1 MSVRNNKTLVN
12 GSLFSIYSFIGKGIS
27 FLILIMLA
35 NYISPEEYGYL
46 NLFTTVIS
54 FVTIFI
60 ALSTNG
66 YVSISFFK
74 KETDEF
80 KKDFTSIYLMGIA
93 SFAFFSIVV
102 LLGGEWI
109 SSALQLS
116 TDLLIIAVAI
126 SFFTFSFL
134 LQQDYLRIK
143 ERVKEYGA
151 YNISNALLN
160 LLLTFFFIISLHQG
174 WMGRVNAQILCTVAF
189 GMLSVWFFF
198 HYKLFDIHFD
208 KDRYKTILAWGLP
221 MIPHQATGWLRQGL
235 DRYIINYFYSV
246 YNVGIF
252 SFALNI
258 SNVIEMIGM
267 AFNSSNSVS
276 IFQILSNEQYNNQQK
291 ITMLNKQTRNIGFVY
306 LIAALLVVICVTP
319 FSYFVLPQY
328 RESIPY
334 IWIISICGFL
344 KCVYFLYCNYLFY
357 YSKTKQLMYITFGTS
372 ILHVILSLLLTK
384 YSLYLTAFVYVIVQF
399 LILFFVVKE
408 SNKLLEKNLIRVE
421 S

>member
-1 MSVRNNKTLVN
+1 
-12 GSLFSIYSFIGKGIS
+12 
-27 FLILIMLA
+27 MLA
-35 NYISPEEYGYL
+35 NYISPDEYGYL

-74 KETDEF
+74 KEEIEF
-80 KKDFTSIYLMGIA
+80 KKDFTSIYLMGIVT
-93 SFAFFSIVV
+93 FAFFFII
-102 LLGGEWI
+102 LLLCGNWI
-109 SSALQLS
+109 SKALQLS
-116 TDLLIIAVAI
+116 TELILIAVAI

-143 ERVKEYGA
+143 ERVKEYGI

-160 LLLTFFFIISLHQG
+160 LALTFFLIISLHQG
-174 WMGRVNAQILCTVAF
+174 WKGRVTAQFLCTVVF
-189 GMLSVWFFF
+189 GVISVYFFF
-198 HYKLFDIHFD
+198 HHKLFNLHFD
-208 KDRYKTILAWGLP
+208 INRYKTILAWGLP

-235 DRYIINYFYSV
+235 DRYIINYYYAV
-246 YNVGIF
+246 YDVGIF

-267 AFNSSNSVS
+267 AFNSANSVTL
-276 IFQILSNEQYNNQQK
+276 FQTLSNKNLSNKEK
-291 ITMLNKQTRNIGFVY
+291 VKRLNKQSLYIGVIY
-306 LIAALLVVICVTP
+306 LIIAILLVVCITP
-319 FSYFVLPQY
+319 FTYFILPQY
-328 RESIPY
+328 REAIPY

-344 KCVYFLYCNYLFY
+344 KCIYFLFCNYMFY

-372 ILHVILSLLLTK
+372 VLHVVLSLLLTR
-384 YSLYLTAFVYVIVQF
+384 YSLYLTAIVYVIVQL
-399 LILFFVVKE
+399 LILYFVIIDSK
-408 SNKLLEKNLIRVE
+408 NLLEKNLIITE